1 MSEVIPYRADADMAV
16 EKALVGGDLSQ
27 MTPAERLSYYRQVC
41 ESIGVNPLTQP
52 FQYITLNGKL
62 TFYATRACAEQLRAR
77 HEVSTTIVARERI
90 DDVYVVTARATMPN
104 GRTDESTGAVSIGN
118 LKGDAL
124 ANALMKAETK
134 AKRRVTLS
142 ICGLGWMDET
152 ETETVPGARTVAVNM
167 ETGEIEN
174 GKGRAEGEPSPQR
187 LVAPL
192 ARFQA
197 AIAAAESLEALHEIG
212 EAIKADGTLS
222 AFERNSLR
230 AEYQERKAALERAGS
245 TLL

>member
-1 MSEVIPYRADADMAV
+1 MSEAVVPYRADTAI

-174 GKGRAEGEPSPQR
+174 GKAHTEEEPAPKR
-187 LVAPL
+187 PVAPFARYEL
-192 ARFQA
+192 AIGGA
-197 AIAAAESLEALHEIG
+197 KTLEDLHAIG
-212 EAIKADGTLS
+212 EQIGRDGQLS

-230 AEYQERKAALERAGS
+230 DKYQQRKADLERAES